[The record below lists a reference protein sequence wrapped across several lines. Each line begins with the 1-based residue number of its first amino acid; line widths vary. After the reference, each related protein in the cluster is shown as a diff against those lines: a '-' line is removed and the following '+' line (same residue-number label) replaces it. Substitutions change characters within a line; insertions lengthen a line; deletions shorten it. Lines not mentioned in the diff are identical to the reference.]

1 MALYHI
7 TPKHP
12 HHHKTPKEQLL
23 LHATIL
29 VVAILAAV
37 AQLV

>member
-1 MALYHI
+1 MALHHI

-12 HHHKTPKEQLL
+12 HHHRTPKEELL

-29 VVAILAAV
+29 VVAILAVV
-37 AQLV
+37 AQVV